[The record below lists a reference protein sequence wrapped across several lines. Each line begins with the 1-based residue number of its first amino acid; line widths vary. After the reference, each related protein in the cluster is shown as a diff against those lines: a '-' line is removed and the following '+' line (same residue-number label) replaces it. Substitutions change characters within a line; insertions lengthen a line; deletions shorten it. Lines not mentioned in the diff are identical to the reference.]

1 MQKCSP
7 LPKAIHRAGNDG
19 VAAYFDIPGCRPEQ
33 VPQRRRGTAHVHRS
47 GRHSS
52 KQLGISREARRRV
65 TLQSSALIA
74 PVTLAMSLAA

>member
-1 MQKCSP
+1 
-7 LPKAIHRAGNDG
+7 
-19 VAAYFDIPGCRPEQ
+19 
-33 VPQRRRGTAHVHRS
+33 VHRS

-65 TLQSSALIA
+65 TLQSSSLIA